1 MKRGSIPE
9 NNKDNSNKE
18 KINYFVTSPEKASAR
33 VTINSFMM
41 GTLFFILTLIWSIGP
56 NRFSFFAIV
65 QLILAIPLLY
75 VSSLAYAKVGY
86 WKEIKLWNNLGWY
99 TNHFG
104 NTFLINVAG
113 ILAATFSRNLAL
125 VYFALFLFLMLI
137 YSVINLIYKPSSIWE
152 KTYKYLLLLI
162 TIIIGGV
169 IPIFLT

>member
-1 MKRGSIPE
+1 MK
-9 NNKDNSNKE
+9 KKE
-18 KINYFVTSPEKASAR
+18 KTYFNTSPEKASAR

-56 NRFSFFAIV
+56 NRFNFFAIV

-86 WKEIKLWNNLGWY
+86 WKEIKLWDNLGWY

-113 ILAATFSRNLAL
+113 ILAATFSKNLSII
-125 VYFALFLFLMLI
+125 YFTLFLLLMLI
-137 YSVINLIYKPSSIWE
+137 YSTINLIYKPSAFLE
-152 KTYKYLLLLI
+152 KCYKYFLLLI
-162 TIIIGGV
+162 TVILGGIIPV
-169 IPIFLT
+169 II